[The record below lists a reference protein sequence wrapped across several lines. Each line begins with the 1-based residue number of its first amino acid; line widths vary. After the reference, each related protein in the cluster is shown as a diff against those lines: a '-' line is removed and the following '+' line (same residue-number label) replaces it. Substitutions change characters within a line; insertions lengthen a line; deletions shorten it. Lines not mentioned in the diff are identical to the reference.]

1 MAIGT
6 LSRIGGARLSGALI
20 AVTFLAVV
28 GGCATKKEMEV
39 RRIQARNAYDQ
50 AGQNIREGRVSLGLA
65 SLQEAVEL
73 DPENPLYRN
82 AVGVVQLQ
90 LRRWPEA
97 QAAFEKAIEL
107 DPQYAEAY
115 HNLGLALASQDRLD
129 QAIASYRKALTFPT
143 YPSPELAYHN
153 LGQAYLRQGK
163 LREAEEAL
171 RQAIQLE
178 GKNQFSHYLL
188 GVILAEAGRK
198 QEARAS
204 FIFARDL
211 DPNSPVG
218 RLTVDALK
226 TLGEGG

>member
-6 LSRIGGARLSGALI
+6 LSRIGRTALLGALG
-20 AVTFLAVV
+20 AGLLFLV
-28 GGCATKKEMEV
+28 GCATGKEAEV
-39 RRIQARNAYDQ
+39 RKIQARNAYEQ
-50 AGQNIREGRVSLGLA
+50 AGSNIREGRISLGLA
-65 SLQEAVEL
+65 ALQTAVEL
-73 DPENPLYRN
+73 DPDNALYRN
-82 AVGVVQLQ
+82 SLGVVQLQ

-97 QAAFEKAIEL
+97 QVAFEKAVEL
-107 DPQYAEAY
+107 DPGYAEAY
-115 HNLGLALASQDRLD
+115 HNLGLVMAAQDRLD
-129 QAIASYRKALTFPT
+129 QAVAYYRKALTIPT
-143 YPSPELAYHN
+143 YPTPELAYHN

-163 LREAEEAL
+163 LKEAEEAL

-188 GVILAEAGRK
+188 GVILAEAGRR

-211 DPNSPVG
+211 DPDSSVG
-218 RLTVDALK
+218 KLTVEALK

>member
-1 MAIGT
+1 MPIGT
-6 LSRIGGARLSGALI
+6 LSRKGRTALLGALGAALI
-20 AVTFLAVV
+20 LV
-28 GGCATKKEMEV
+28 GGCATGKEAEV
-39 RRIQARNAYDQ
+39 RKIQARNAYDQ
-50 AGQNIREGRVSLGLA
+50 AGGNIREGRVSLGLA
-65 SLQEAVEL
+65 ALQTAVEL
-73 DPENPLYRN
+73 DPENPQYRN
-82 AVGVVQLQ
+82 ALGVVQLQ

-107 DPQYAEAY
+107 DPTYAEAY
-115 HNLGLALASQDRLD
+115 HNLGLVMAAQDKLDLAV
-129 QAIASYRKALTFPT
+129 ANYRKALTFPT

-198 QEARAS
+198 QEAKAA
-204 FIFARDL
+204 FIVARDL
-211 DPNSPVG
+211 DPSSSVG
-218 RLTVDALK
+218 KLTVEALK